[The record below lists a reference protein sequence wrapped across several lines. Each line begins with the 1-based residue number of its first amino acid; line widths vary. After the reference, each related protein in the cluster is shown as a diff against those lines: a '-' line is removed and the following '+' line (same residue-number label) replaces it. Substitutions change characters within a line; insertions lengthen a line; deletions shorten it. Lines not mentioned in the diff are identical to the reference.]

1 MGFNSAFKGLS
12 KMGSAGHEDVMGGER
27 NALEILVEKLEEK

>member
-1 MGFNSAFKGLS
+1 
-12 KMGSAGHEDVMGGER
+12 MGSAGHEDVMGGER